1 MFLRLGVQTTN
12 DATLPER
19 SVGKNK
25 GYQFGYSKFCQSI
38 MKNANLSTIGIFA
51 MEKAQKF
58 KHILYSKGKLNFRFF
73 FDWYLTQ
80 NPENI
85 EG

>member
-1 MFLRLGVQTTN
+1 
-12 DATLPER
+12 
-19 SVGKNK
+19 
-25 GYQFGYSKFCQSI
+25 

-58 KHILYSKGKLNFRFF
+58 EYTYSKGKLNFRFF
-73 FDWYLTQ
+73 FDWYRTQ
-80 NPENI
+80 NPEKS